1 MEITALHTKVEKM
14 IQVNLGVIVL
24 ENPAGFPRGESNLY
38 LLGMKG
44 EMLWKA
50 EKPDINTLFS
60 KVKLNEDG
68 DTFSAYTLHGH
79 ACDLELRS
87 GKLITFTSIQ

>member
-1 MEITALHTKVEKM
+1 MEVTALHTKVEKV
-14 IQVNLGVIVL
+14 IQVTLGVIVL
-24 ENPAGFPRGESNLY
+24 ENPTGFPRGESNLY

-68 DTFSAYTLHGH
+68 ETFSAYTLNGH
-79 ACDLELRS
+79 ACDLELKT
-87 GKLITFTSIQ
+87 GKLITFSRIQ

>member
-1 MEITALHTKVEKM
+1 MEVTALHTKVEKV

-50 EKPDINTLFS
+50 EKPENRSLYTRI
-60 KVKLNEDG
+60 KLNED
-68 DTFSAYTLHGH
+68 FTL
-79 ACDLELRS
+79 S
-87 GKLITFTSIQ
+87 TFTTDGLFCELDLKTGKIISKSSFK